1 MKLFAMLLRFF
12 SYLFSLL
19 FGLFLAG
26 IAAVLLISGAKN
38 YRFDM
43 VPWVKGDSV
52 LYLLLAAGLT
62 GALAAVLALL
72 GKWKPLLVAFTFAS
86 FALLVYGFFVSPIY
100 RFYSADQA
108 KAVAWLA
115 FAALGAF
122 FGSLMQY
129 YPAAARR
136 R

>member
-26 IAAVLLISGAKN
+26 IAVVLLITGAKN

-43 VPWVKGDSV
+43 VPWFKGETV
-52 LYLLLAAGLT
+52 LYVLLGAGIL

-86 FALLVYGFFVSPIY
+86 FVLLVYGFFVSPVY
-100 RFYSADQA
+100 RFYGPDQA
-108 KAVAWLA
+108 KSVAWLS

-122 FGSLMQY
+122 IGSLMQY
-129 YPAAARR
+129 YPAARR